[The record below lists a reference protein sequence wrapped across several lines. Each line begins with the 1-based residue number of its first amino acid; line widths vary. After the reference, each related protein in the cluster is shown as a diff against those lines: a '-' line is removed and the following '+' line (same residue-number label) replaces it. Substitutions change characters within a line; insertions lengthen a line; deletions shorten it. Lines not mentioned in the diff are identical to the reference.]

1 MTDANDLLVEIGTE
15 ELPPKALRG
24 LSEAFAAGIEAE
36 LDAAGFAR
44 GAPVPYAT
52 PRRLAVLVPGV
63 PGTQPDREVER
74 RGPPLAQAF
83 DEHGEPTRA
92 ALGFARS
99 AGVEVDRLVRLE
111 TGAGAWLAH
120 RFTETGATLASLL
133 PGMLERALERLPA
146 PRRMRWA
153 DRDTE
158 FVRPVHW
165 VVLMH
170 GGEVIEAEILGV
182 RSGRTTRGHRFHHD
196 FRRTGGIALEHAGRY
211 EAALREEG
219 RVVAGFEARMESI
232 REQVEREALAL
243 GAQAL
248 IDPELLAENTA
259 LVEWPVAV
267 AGHFD
272 AAFLAL
278 PDAVLVA
285 TMQGHQRYFPVANRP
300 PREMPAPGRP
310 LSRMQAL
317 PPAGAGPANAD
328 GGDEEGGDG
337 ASEGGD
343 GALMPHFIAVSNIES
358 RDVETVRT
366 GNERVIRPRLSDA
379 AYFFDA
385 DRRQSLESRLEGLKG
400 VVFQRELGTLHAKAQ
415 RVSALAGRV
424 AEAMGRSGNVGE
436 ATGRSGGATA
446 DAPALAT
453 PTPASPPASA
463 PPPAPATPLPAIAGT
478 TGEEGRLRSG
488 RSTGDPDAVAH
499 ARRAGLL
506 SKCDLLTEMVGEFPE
521 LQGRMGCEYAR
532 RDGEPE
538 AVAAAIGEVYMPRF
552 ADDAIPAT
560 PAGRAVAVAD
570 KLDTLA
576 GIFGLGQAP
585 SGDKDPYALRRA
597 ALGVLRII
605 IEAGLDLDLDEMIEA
620 AFEGYAGQ
628 DPGTHGG
635 AVRDTGRGIGA
646 TAAQAFGAPSN
657 MAETGA
663 GATEPAVGRISERQ
677 GSAARKDR
685 SGGATL
691 PAAMHLPD
699 TVADL
704 RRFMMERL
712 RVYFADRSIPAD
724 VFNAVLAKQPARPL
738 DFAHRVRA
746 VEAFRALPEAASLA
760 AANKR
765 IRNILRQAEQAGID
779 IPPAKSPLSREGA
792 GSPVGFP
799 PPAFPASAE
808 PDPGSNGGMTADDA
822 LSRGG
827 ASSAGIFGI
836 AAGSVVAGAVGI
848 TGGVPGDADA
858 SLFREDAERSL
869 AARLAEIEPQARGM
883 LDAGEYTAALACLAD
898 LRDGVDAFFDSVKVM
913 DDDETLRGN
922 RLALLARIGALFM
935 ETADISLLQPANE

>member
-1 MTDANDLLVEIGTE
+1 MTGAHDLLVEIGAE
-15 ELPPKALRG
+15 ELPPKALRK
-24 LSEAFAAGIEAE
+24 LSEAFAAGIAAE

-63 PGTQPDREVER
+63 PGTQPDRDGER
-74 RGPPLAQAF
+74 RGPPLAHAF
-83 DEHGEPTRA
+83 DDKGAPTKA
-92 ALGFARS
+92 ALGFAKS
-99 AGVEVDRLVRLE
+99 VGVEVDRLVRLE

-170 GGEVIEAEILGV
+170 GGEVVEAEILGV
-182 RSGRTTRGHRFHHD
+182 RSGRVTRGHRFHHD
-196 FRRTGGIALEHAGRY
+196 FRRTGGIALEDAGRY
-211 EAALREEG
+211 EAALRDEG
-219 RVVAGFEARMESI
+219 RVVAGFETRMEII
-232 REQVEREALAL
+232 REQVEREARVL
-243 GAQAL
+243 GGRAL
-248 IDPELLAENTA
+248 IDPELLEENTA

-278 PDAVLVA
+278 PDAVLTA
-285 TMQGHQRYFPVANRP
+285 TMQGHQRYFPVA
-300 PREMPAPGRP
+300 
-310 LSRMQAL
+310 
-317 PPAGAGPANAD
+317 
-328 GGDEEGGDG
+328 GD
-337 ASEGGD
+337 A
-343 GALMPHFIAVSNIES
+343 GALMPHFIAVSNIAS
-358 RDVETVRT
+358 RDVETVRK

-385 DRRQSLESRLEGLKG
+385 DRRRTLESRLDGLKG
-400 VVFQRELGTLHAKAQ
+400 VVFQRKLGTLHAKAQ

-424 AEAMGRSGNVGE
+424 AEAMGRSGGAAE
-436 ATGRSGGATA
+436 AS
-446 DAPALAT
+446 
-453 PTPASPPASA
+453 
-463 PPPAPATPLPAIAGT
+463 
-478 TGEEGRLRSG
+478 
-488 RSTGDPDAVAH
+488 H

-560 PAGRAVAVAD
+560 PAGRAVAIAD

-576 GIFGLGQAP
+576 GIFGIGQAP

-620 AFEGYAGQ
+620 AFAGY
-628 DPGTHGG
+628 
-635 AVRDTGRGIGA
+635 VIERRL
-646 TAAQAFGAPSN
+646 
-657 MAETGA
+657 
-663 GATEPAVGRISERQ
+663 VGRAKERALHQ
-677 GSAARKDR
+677 AKVHQAE
-685 SGGATL
+685 
-691 PAAMHLPD
+691 
-699 TVADL
+699 V
-704 RRFMMERL
+704 RRFMIERL
-712 RVYFADRSIPAD
+712 RAWFADRSIPAD
-724 VFNAVLAKQPARPL
+724 VFNAVLARDPARPL

-765 IRNILRQAEQAGID
+765 IRNILRQAEQAGIG
-779 IPPAKSPLSREGA
+779 IPPAGSPLSRGGA

-799 PPAFPASAE
+799 PPAFPASA
-808 PDPGSNGGMTADDA
+808 GMTAEDM

-827 ASSAGIFGI
+827 AGSAG
-836 AAGSVVAGAVGI
+836 VA
-848 TGGVPGDADA
+848 D
-858 SLFREDAERSL
+858 SLLREDAERSL
-869 AARLAEIEPQARGM
+869 AAMLAEIEPHARRM
-883 LDAGEYTAALACLAD
+883 LDAGEYTGALTSLAG
-898 LRDGVDAFFDSVKVM
+898 LRDGVDAFFDTVKVM
-913 DDDETLRGN
+913 DEDEKLRGN

-935 ETADISLLQPANE
+935 ETADISLLQPASE

>member
-24 LSEAFAAGIEAE
+24 LSEAFAAGVAAE

-44 GAPVPYAT
+44 GVPIPYAT

-153 DRDTE
+153 DRDIE

-285 TMQGHQRYFPVANRP
+285 TMQGHQRYFPVAHRH

-310 LSRMQAL
+310 PSAFAEAGISRRQAL
-317 PPAGAGPANAD
+317 PSAGAGPAKVD
-328 GGDEEGGDG
+328 GGDEERGDG
-337 ASEGGD
+337 APEGDD

-385 DRRQSLESRLEGLKG
+385 DRRRSLESRLEGLKD

-424 AEAMGRSGNVGE
+424 AEAMGRPGNAEE
-436 ATGRSGGATA
+436 AAGRTGGATA

-453 PTPASPPASA
+453 PTPAA
-463 PPPAPATPLPAIAGT
+463 PPAPAALLPAVAGT
-478 TGEEGRLRSG
+478 TGEEGRLRGG
-488 RSTGDPDAVAH
+488 RSTGDPDAAAH

-560 PAGRAVAVAD
+560 PAGRAVAIAD

-576 GIFGLGQAP
+576 GIFGLGQTP

-620 AFEGYAGQ
+620 AFEGYAGE
-628 DPGTHGG
+628 
-635 AVRDTGRGIGA
+635 
-646 TAAQAFGAPSN
+646 AAEASAGQ
-657 MAETGA
+657 AETGA
-663 GATEPAVGRISERQ
+663 GAAEPAGGPAPDTQ
-677 GSAARKDR
+677 DSAARKDR
-685 SGGATL
+685 SGGTTL
-691 PAAMHLPD
+691 PAVMHSPD
-699 TVADL
+699 AAADL
-704 RRFMMERL
+704 RRFMIERL

-779 IPPAKSPLSREGA
+779 IPPAKSPLSRG
-792 GSPVGFP
+792 G
-799 PPAFPASAE
+799 
-808 PDPGSNGGMTADDA
+808 PGP
-822 LSRGG
+822 
-827 ASSAGIFGI
+827 AGIFGS
-836 AAGSVVAGAVGI
+836 AAGVGDF
-848 TGGVPGDADA
+848 PSDADS
-858 SLFREDAERSL
+858 SLLREDAERSL
-869 AARLAEIEPQARGM
+869 AARLAEIEPRARGM
-883 LDAGEYTAALACLAD
+883 LDAGEYTAALACLAG

-935 ETADISLLQPANE
+935 ETADVSLLQPASE